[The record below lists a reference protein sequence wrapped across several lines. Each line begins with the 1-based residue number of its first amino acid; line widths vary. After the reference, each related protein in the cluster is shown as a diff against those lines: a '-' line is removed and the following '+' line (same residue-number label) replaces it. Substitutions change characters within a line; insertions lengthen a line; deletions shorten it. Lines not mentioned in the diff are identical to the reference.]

1 VASFQVRFYE
11 RSDRGR
17 LRLLKTVP
25 LPAGRGTLDRAVS
38 WAGSVLANT
47 PADLATRV
55 VEVRVT
61 LAEVQQPTPIPTPT
75 PQ

>member
-1 VASFQVRFYE
+1 
-11 RSDRGR
+11 
-17 LRLLKTVP
+17 
-25 LPAGRGTLDRAVS
+25 VS